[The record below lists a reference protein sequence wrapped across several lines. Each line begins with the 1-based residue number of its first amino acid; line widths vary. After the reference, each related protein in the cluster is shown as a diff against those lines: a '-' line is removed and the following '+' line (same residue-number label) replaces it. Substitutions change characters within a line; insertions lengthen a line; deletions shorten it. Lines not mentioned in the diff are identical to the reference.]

1 MSENMTSEVD
11 YDALLVLIECMEQT
25 PPLSRQ
31 EIADLSANQHA
42 VVERMVATG
51 ETWNQASSGPA
62 FLSLDEGEFRN
73 HLKGFDNDLGEQT
86 AIVAESIARYLKVG
100 EVPAPYYP
108 WRIAIILRHEK
119 RPELEKRFLAAWCQH
134 FPDGYGAPCPM
145 PREGLKTPPQ
155 AHRRTREPR

>member
-1 MSENMTSEVD
+1 LGGEKGPSIVSENRASEVD

-25 PPLSRQ
+25 PPMSRE

-42 VVERMVATG
+42 VAGRMLATR

-73 HLKGFDNDLGEQT
+73 HLKAIDNDLGEQT
-86 AIVAESIARYLKVG
+86 AIVAGAFARYLKMG

-108 WRIAIILRHEK
+108 WRIAIILRREK
-119 RPELEKRFLAAWCQH
+119 KLDLEKRFLAAWCQH
-134 FPDGYGAPCPM
+134 FPGGYGA
-145 PREGLKTPPQ
+145 RYGQLVDRFRKLV
-155 AHRRTREPR
+155 

>member
-1 MSENMTSEVD
+1 MGGEKGPSIASETKASEVD
-11 YDALLVLIECMEQT
+11 YDALLVLIECMEQM

-51 ETWNQASSGPA
+51 EIWNQASSGPA

-73 HLKGFDNDLGEQT
+73 HLKAIDNDLGEQT
-86 AIVAESIARYLKVG
+86 AIVAESFARYLKVG

-108 WRIAIILRHEK
+108 WRIAIILRREK

-134 FPDGYGAPCPM
+134 FPGGNGARYGQLVD
-145 PREGLKTPPQ
+145 RFRKLG
-155 AHRRTREPR
+155 